1 MRSEDKEENMSDESF
16 LDQMKAFGARLGLPE
31 VDVNKLIDVQLKNID
46 AMAQSAHVVGEGAKA
61 MADKQRSIVEAAFR
75 ETSAMVRDFHPAG
88 DPQAALAKQKD
99 FAKKAF
105 ELTVQNTRDIAE
117 LTKKTTTDATTIVQ
131 DRLRSGL
138 AELRDSVSRTGGGS

>member
-1 MRSEDKEENMSDESF
+1 MRAEDKEENMSDESF

-131 DRLRSGL
+131 DRLRSSL
-138 AELRDSVSRTGGGS
+138 TELRDSVSRTGGGS

>member
-1 MRSEDKEENMSDESF
+1 MRAEDKEENMSDESF

-61 MADKQRSIVEAAFR
+61 MADKQRSIVEAAVR

-131 DRLRSGL
+131 DRLRSSL
-138 AELRDSVSRTGGGS
+138 TELRDSVSRTGGGS